1 MSKSS
6 FKQRYVQL
14 VEWLGTKKAKNSSEI
29 EKKSKFNTYKEK
41 RN

>member
-14 VEWLGTKKAKNSSEI
+14 VEWLGTKKGKNSSEI
-29 EKKSKFNTYKEK
+29 EKKSRLNTYKERK
-41 RN
+41 